1 MSSFFVSSDKIK
13 TGQTFV
19 SVPSENGLD
28 YRPGGRI
35 DLYIPPTSKFVDLS
49 QTKLKMNVSIALP
62 AETSG
67 SLCRLQLDAETGLH
81 SLIRSVRVFT
91 GRKTALLEEI
101 EGYDVLTALRFDYE
115 KNQNMINKRV
125 LTDGATCYDPAC
137 RGTLGTTIRS

>member
-1 MSSFFVSSDKIK
+1 
-13 TGQTFV
+13 
-19 SVPSENGLD
+19 LD

-49 QTKLKMNVSIALP
+49 QTKLKMNVSIAMPSDTLG
-62 AETSG
+62 EV
-67 SLCRLQLDAETGLH
+67 CRLQLDAETGLH

-115 KNQNMINKRV
+115 KNQNMVNKRV
-125 LTDGATCYDPAC
+125 LTDGATGYDPAC
-137 RGTLGTTIRS
+137 RGLFF